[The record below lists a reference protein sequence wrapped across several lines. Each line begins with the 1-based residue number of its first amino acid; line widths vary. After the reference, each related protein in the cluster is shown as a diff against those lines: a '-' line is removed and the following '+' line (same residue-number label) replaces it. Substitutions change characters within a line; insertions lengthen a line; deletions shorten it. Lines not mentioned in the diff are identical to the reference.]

1 MYVRL
6 SHNKGER
13 MTKKQ
18 IREELRSILKD
29 FHYESDTEQ
38 MSKDVVIALENLV
51 GDLKPST
58 LPKEILV
65 RTWEVE

>member
-1 MYVRL
+1 
-6 SHNKGER
+6 

-18 IREELRSILKD
+18 IKEELRSILKD

>member
-1 MYVRL
+1 
-6 SHNKGER
+6 

-38 MSKDVVIALENLV
+38 MSKDVVIALDNLV

>member
-1 MYVRL
+1 
-6 SHNKGER
+6 

-29 FHYESDTEQ
+29 FHYKSNTEQ

-51 GDLKPST
+51 GGLK
-58 LPKEILV
+58 
-65 RTWEVE
+65 

>member
-1 MYVRL
+1 
-6 SHNKGER
+6 

-29 FHYESDTEQ
+29 FHYKSDTAQ

>member
-1 MYVRL
+1 
-6 SHNKGER
+6 

-18 IREELRSILKD
+18 IREELRSILRD

>member
-1 MYVRL
+1 
-6 SHNKGER
+6 

-18 IREELRSILKD
+18 IKEELRSILKD

-65 RTWEVE
+65 RTWEVEWLIN

>member
-1 MYVRL
+1 
-6 SHNKGER
+6 

-29 FHYESDTEQ
+29 FHYKSNTEQ

>member
-1 MYVRL
+1 
-6 SHNKGER
+6 

-58 LPKEILV
+58 LPKEILI

>member
-1 MYVRL
+1 
-6 SHNKGER
+6 

-65 RTWEVE
+65 RTWEVEWLIN

>member
-1 MYVRL
+1 
-6 SHNKGER
+6 

-51 GDLKPST
+51 GDLNPST

>member
-1 MYVRL
+1 
-6 SHNKGER
+6 

-29 FHYESDTEQ
+29 LHYKSDTEQ

-65 RTWEVE
+65 RKWEVE

>member
-1 MYVRL
+1 M
-6 SHNKGER
+6 K
-13 MTKKQ
+13 KKQ

-58 LPKEILV
+58 IPKEILI

>member
-1 MYVRL
+1 
-6 SHNKGER
+6 

-18 IREELRSILKD
+18 IRDELRSILKD

-65 RTWEVE
+65 RTWEVEWLIN

>member
-1 MYVRL
+1 
-6 SHNKGER
+6 

>member
-6 SHNKGER
+6 SHNKGVR

-29 FHYESDTEQ
+29 FHYESDSEQ

>member
-1 MYVRL
+1 
-6 SHNKGER
+6 

-18 IREELRSILKD
+18 IRDELRSILKD

>member
-1 MYVRL
+1 
-6 SHNKGER
+6 

-29 FHYESDTEQ
+29 FHYKSDTEQ